1 MSTLPSVFSYTD
13 YRCYLAEYYTAKK
26 KETQSFS
33 YRQFAGKAKISSPGL
48 YKEVVD
54 GKRKLSKSMIGKF
67 AKALNLSENE
77 SDYFFNMV
85 LFCDSDSQEQRS
97 DRFSRMLR
105 HKQSNAAKVHTSQYK
120 YFSHWY
126 YSAVRELLDI
136 PDSHKKHRELAAQ
149 FAPAITPSQV
159 KEAIDILLD
168 LGMIYWNEEDQCY
181 VKTNQV
187 ISTGDSLEE
196 KISRMNLVNY
206 QKDMVKKGME
216 AYDRFL
222 DKDLDMSTLTLSV
235 SNETYQKIK
244 QEMREFRKKLLSM
257 AERDNSPERI
267 CQINSQLFPLTRS
280 KGKRK

>member
-1 MSTLPSVFSYTD
+1 MSTIPSVFSFTD
-13 YRCYLAEYYTAKK
+13 YRQYLAAYYTAKK
-26 KETQSFS
+26 QETPSFS
-33 YRQFAGKAKISSPGL
+33 YRQFAGKAEISSSGL

-54 GKRKLSKSMIGKF
+54 GKRNLSKTLMGKF

-97 DRFSRMLR
+97 DSFERMLR
-105 HKQSNAAKVHTSQYK
+105 HKQSNAAKVHASQYE

-136 PDSHKKHRELAAQ
+136 ADSHEKYNALAEQ
-149 FAPAITPSQV
+149 FAPSISPHQV
-159 KEAIDILLD
+159 KEAIDILRE
-168 LGMIYWNEEDQCY
+168 LGMISWNEGTKRYE
-181 VKTNQV
+181 KANQTV
-187 ISTGDSLEE
+187 TTGYSSEE
-196 KISRMNLVNY
+196 KINRMNLVNY

-257 AERDNSPERI
+257 AERDSSPERI

-280 KGKRK
+280 KGKQK